1 MPRLPVQAVILL
13 AIVVFGAID
22 RVVIAAEASRESL
35 QDEHLADRPVSSISF
50 KGLERV
56 SEQKIWNNIRS
67 RVGGAYDPKTASAD
81 VELLTRLGDFN
92 SIDIEATL
100 EDDGT
105 VSLVYVFEEQQQ
117 LGEVQVVGNRVLT
130 DQVLL
135 GPTGLSR
142 GSPRDDFLI
151 ERGIR
156 EMQDLYQEKG
166 YYLTEVSIDNAQL
179 DENGILIFEVVE
191 GPRVR
196 VHAIEFEGNVSV
208 PDKLLYPEIKT
219 RTWFPF
225 FRRGELDTQMLKR
238 DVSTLDSYYKDRGY
252 LHARV
257 DRTIEISPDQR
268 EAKVVFLI
276 DEGPEFTVGQIT
288 ATAKFADETLEVF
301 STDQLKALMEL
312 KSGDRYMANIRSRSE
327 DQLKAAYGTLG
338 YLDATV
344 TLLPVHS
351 ASSNEVNIIIEIS
364 EGKIA
369 DVGLI
374 RIHGNFLTKDK
385 VIRRHVGLQP
395 GRRYDA
401 VELELSE
408 TRIKQTQLFNDVKI
422 TVQQE
427 DENHPE
433 QRDVLIEVQEKNTGS
448 FNFGV
453 GFGSDSGVLGQIS
466 LVQNNFDIADVPET
480 FGELFRGR
488 AFRGAGQQFQ
498 MSFQPG
504 DEIFAYDISLTE
516 PRIFETD
523 FALSG
528 SGGYLRR
535 VYRDYDETRLSAN
548 TALSR
553 RFGDVWLGSLGLNV
567 AHVELEDFGFNTPI
581 QIREDKGPDQL
592 YGVVGK
598 LTRTTITTLSRPG
611 KGSRFEFG
619 FAHYGF
625 MGDVEFNKARVDY
638 TTYLTVSRDFLGRIS
653 TLRLDASAGAILS
666 GRAPTYERFYLGGRT
681 LRGFQFREVSPK
693 GTPANPGGAT
703 DIPIGGD
710 YMIFLGGQYQ
720 FPLLSSVLDGVFF
733 IDSGTVNDDFGF
745 EAYRVSVG
753 LGIRLYIPQLGP
765 TPMAFDFAFPLR
777 KQDNDETEVFSFSAE
792 LPF

>member
-1 MPRLPVQAVILL
+1 MSRLTFPAVFLL
-13 AIVVFGAID
+13 AIVAFGAT
-22 RVVIAAEASRESL
+22 VPGAVASEAALEAL
-35 QDEHLADRPVSSISF
+35 QDEHLSDRPVSSITF
-50 KGLERV
+50 KGLGRV

-67 RVGGAYDPKTASAD
+67 QVGGPYDPKTASTD
-81 VELLTRLGDFN
+81 VELLTRLGDFS

-100 EDDGT
+100 EEDGT
-105 VSLVYVFEEQQQ
+105 VSLVYVFDEQQQ
-117 LGEVQVVGNRVLT
+117 LSEVQVVGNRVLT

-135 GPTGLSR
+135 GPTGLHR

-166 YYLTEVSIDNAQL
+166 YYLTEVSVDQNQIE
-179 DENGILIFEVVE
+179 ENDLLIFEVVE

-196 VHAIEFEGNVSV
+196 VRAIEFEGNATV
-208 PDKLLYPEIKT
+208 PNKRLYSEIKT

-225 FRRGELDTQMLKR
+225 FRRGELDTELLKR

-252 LHARV
+252 LDARV
-257 DRTIEISPDQR
+257 DKTIEISPDQR

-276 DEGPEFTVGQIT
+276 DEGPAFTVGQIT
-288 ATAKFADETLEVF
+288 ASSRFADEHLEVF
-301 STDQLKALMEL
+301 STDQLRALMEL
-312 KSGDRYMANIRSRSE
+312 KSGDRYMSDIRKRSE
-327 DQLKAAYGTLG
+327 AQLKAAYGTLG

-344 TLLPVHS
+344 SLLPVHS
-351 ASSNEVNIIIEIS
+351 ASANEVNIIIEIS

-369 DVGLI
+369 DVGMI

-385 VIRRHVGLQP
+385 VIRRHIGLQP

-401 VELELSE
+401 VELGLSK
-408 TRIKQTQLFNDVKI
+408 TRIQQTQLFNDVKI

-427 DENHPE
+427 DEDHPE

-466 LVQNNFDIADVPET
+466 LVQNNFDIADVPQT

-488 AFRGAGQQFQ
+488 SFRGAGQQFA
-498 MSFQPG
+498 MNFQPG
-504 DEIFAYDISLTE
+504 VEIFAYDVSLTE
-516 PRIFETD
+516 PRIFESD

-535 VYRDYDETRLSAN
+535 VYRDYIESRLSAN

-553 RFGDVWLGSLGLNV
+553 RFGDVWLGSLGMNL
-567 AHVELEDFGFNTPI
+567 AHVELEDFGYNTPI
-581 QIREDKGPDQL
+581 EIREDKGPDKL
-592 YGVVGK
+592 YSVAGR

-611 KGSRFEFG
+611 SGSRFEFS
-619 FAHYGF
+619 FAHFGF
-625 MGDVEFNKARVDY
+625 LGDVDFNKARIDY
-638 TTYLTVSRDFLGRIS
+638 TTYLTLSRDFLGRIS
-653 TLRLDASAGAILS
+653 TLRLDASAGGVLS

-710 YMIFLGGQYQ
+710 YMVFLGGQYQ
-720 FPLLSSVLDGVFF
+720 FPVLSTVLDGVFF

-777 KQDNDETEVFSFSAE
+777 KQDNDETELFSFSAE